1 VLEATIISPPDSP
14 HQTKGAQ
21 PRLQETFDDSRDGP
35 PQALHTFVVCA
46 RSSGLE
52 KAAEHEIG
60 WPLPEG
66 MDAKALEQLFFGA
79 GDTPKPTPGLP
90 DWEKV
95 ATELA
100 THQHLTLQLLWL

>member
-1 VLEATIISPPDSP
+1 
-14 HQTKGAQ
+14 
-21 PRLQETFDDSRDGP
+21 
-35 PQALHTFVVCA
+35 
-46 RSSGLE
+46 
-52 KAAEHEIG
+52 
-60 WPLPEG
+60 

-100 THQHLTLQLLWL
+100 THQHLTLQLLWLEYKERNPVNGHENLHAHGHLNCTGTVTSSAWVRDGA